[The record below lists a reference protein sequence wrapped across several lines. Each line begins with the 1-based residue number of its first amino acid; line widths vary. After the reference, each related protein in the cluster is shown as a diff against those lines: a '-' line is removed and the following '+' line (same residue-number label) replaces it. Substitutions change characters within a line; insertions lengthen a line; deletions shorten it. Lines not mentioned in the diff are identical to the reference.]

1 MPQSPDL
8 ASSRSL
14 ASAASPSASRAIHPE
29 HVSTTPD
36 QISRHIPP
44 KGIPA
49 RKRSHKDKAAASYQ
63 HWCELLPT
71 LLEPYLSIATAFLPS
86 PSSAVKLECGC
97 SCTITREISI
107 FALSSRGKLS
117 VRSCDAHI
125 GPLLVQNGAF
135 PASPIAPR
143 VAFSIELLR
152 LFSALQLHSRLG
164 ALGFIRALNAFY
176 AGGTSATKPD
186 AIIDP
191 GDYSRKQLAV
201 ASKWY
206 HALLDHLH
214 ALTMR
219 TPDTH
224 AGPPL
229 ASLSR
234 PPMASDDLHLTPLD
248 LASRCPACFGGIC
261 APRPAHI
268 KSGPAVIVCIDG
280 NFQHKRRRRPDAIS
294 TASSAPSY
302 FLSESQLQ
310 TARQDY
316 ERSATSNGPKTG
328 CSSEVRAAIDG
339 CIKASKGGFDV
350 VGIMGLT
357 CRHGAPLLFADIRD
371 TGEAHFYAYALIY
384 HIVKGAHG
392 RLPSLGVCYDIGCK
406 LAASPRMKQ
415 CIKALGVQVEFAVSL
430 FHVYGHGLDC
440 QLKFSPRRVPGFAMT
455 DGESLER
462 LWSALSGLIP
472 ITRSMT
478 LVGRGSALSNHL
490 SHLTDQH
497 QRQVG
502 HVLQQRKLHFVN
514 TQPAL
519 EAQIRDALPI
529 IAALPVPSTDPT
541 ATPGPEAPPNLSA
554 DLRVAVKH
562 LVASSTAR
570 RQAAFNRPALTNRR
584 KDRAPLPTAS
594 FALYVALSQLRALES
609 YVRRGLATGSQK
621 TNERLMMAKASTLS
635 RARRARTRFNLAIE
649 KVLALPDTPT
659 QPVLVP
665 IQDDKDLLSLATL
678 TRVTAYVDFFEL
690 SKQPWYQFPLFVDA
704 LDAFE
709 VLLRH
714 EEEFA
719 RIRVEQSNLVTWAHH
734 AKRQFLC
741 TEDDFNSV
749 GWSDFIAFKVSRV
762 DALRAWWKTDAPSK
776 NRPVKKAAAA
786 QDIPATATIVP
797 VTANRRSVEVDPSDD
812 DGSDLDGSLSA
823 SQSEGAASES
833 SFELNDKEFS
843 EQWLPFDD
851 DSLPLS

>member
-117 VRSCDAHI
+117 
-125 GPLLVQNGAF
+125 LY
-135 PASPIAPR
+135 
-143 VAFSIELLR
+143 
-152 LFSALQLHSRLG
+152 SRLG

-224 AGPPL
+224 AGPPRNPAVGIPSSTSSASTTPPEPSV

-392 RLPSLGVCYDIGCK
+392 RLLSLGVCYDIGCK

-462 LWSALSGLIP
+462 LCHAWAG
-472 ITRSMT
+472 
-478 LVGRGSALSNHL
+478 GA
-490 SHLTDQH
+490 
-497 QRQVG
+497 
-502 HVLQQRKLHFVN
+502 
-514 TQPAL
+514 
-519 EAQIRDALPI
+519 AQ
-529 IAALPVPSTDPT
+529 S
-541 ATPGPEAPPNLSA
+541 
-554 DLRVAVKH
+554 
-562 LVASSTAR
+562 
-570 RQAAFNRPALTNRR
+570 
-584 KDRAPLPTAS
+584 
-594 FALYVALSQLRALES
+594 
-609 YVRRGLATGSQK
+609 VRRPPRGCQ
-621 TNERLMMAKASTLS
+621 
-635 RARRARTRFNLAIE
+635 
-649 KVLALPDTPT
+649 
-659 QPVLVP
+659 
-665 IQDDKDLLSLATL
+665 
-678 TRVTAYVDFFEL
+678 
-690 SKQPWYQFPLFVDA
+690 
-704 LDAFE
+704 
-709 VLLRH
+709 
-714 EEEFA
+714 
-719 RIRVEQSNLVTWAHH
+719 
-734 AKRQFLC
+734 
-741 TEDDFNSV
+741 
-749 GWSDFIAFKVSRV
+749 
-762 DALRAWWKTDAPSK
+762 AP
-776 NRPVKKAAAA
+776 RC
-786 QDIPATATIVP
+786 
-797 VTANRRSVEVDPSDD
+797 
-812 DGSDLDGSLSA
+812 L
-823 SQSEGAASES
+823 
-833 SFELNDKEFS
+833 
-843 EQWLPFDD
+843 
-851 DSLPLS
+851 